1 MTQYKLLFLLF
12 LPAHGFSQ
20 QSGSKFEPSGKV
32 SGQIFVNYHYDF
44 SEGVQKKSQFEI
56 LRSNLGYT
64 YSFTEKLTGKIVMDA
79 ANDGKAYSAYL
90 KCASLEWK
98 GGKFAFEGGML
109 KTFMFDTQED
119 SWGYRYVMESM
130 QDKDKFYFSYDLGF
144 KASYSPS
151 EFLQVRAGI
160 FNGEGFKKLQDD
172 FGVQRGAFDLI
183 IFPARGVTF
192 KAYYDFMP
200 KRDSTIH
207 DPELL
212 HTQSS
217 SGFFLGYDKP
227 AKYRLGAEY
236 NIQSNN
242 ANRKSHNLSGIS
254 LYGTLVLKK
263 YELFSRYDNLSSN
276 SIEGESSDWNVAK
289 NYRMLTGGV
298 QYIPSKGIRTAL
310 NYRHFIPQSPAG
322 MAMDLLYLNLE
333 VRF

>member
-1 MTQYKLLFLLF
+1 MTHYRFLFLLL
-12 LPAHGFSQ
+12 LPAYGFSQ
-20 QSGSKFEPSGKV
+20 QTGSKFEPSGKV

-44 SEGVQKKSQFEI
+44 SEGAQKKSQFEI
-56 LRSNLGYT
+56 LRSNIGYT

-98 GGKFAFEGGML
+98 AGKFAFEGGML

-119 SWGYRYVMESM
+119 SWGYRYVMESI

-144 KASYSPS
+144 KASYRPL

-160 FNGEGFKKLQDD
+160 FNGEGYKKLQDD
-172 FGVQRGAFDLI
+172 FGIQRGAFDLI

-200 KRDSTIH
+200 KRDTTIH

-212 HTQSS
+212 HAQSS

-227 AKYRLGAEY
+227 GAYRLGAEY
-236 NIQSNN
+236 NIQNGN
-242 ANRKSHNLSGIS
+242 GNRSAHTLKEIS
-254 LYGTLVLKK
+254 VYGTLVLKK
-263 YELFSRYDNLSSN
+263 YELFSRYDNLTSN
-276 SIEGESSDWNVAK
+276 SLEGEINSWNIAK
-289 NYRMLTGGV
+289 NYRMLTFGI
-298 QYIPSKGIRTAL
+298 QYAPVKGIRTAL
-310 NYRHFIPQSPAG
+310 NYRHLIPQSSAVVT
-322 MAMDLLYLNLE
+322 MDLLYLNLE